1 MCGPATW
8 IFDDCLCPGLI
19 LKKMQAHRIKNLFAA
34 IARYYDFLNS
44 LLSLKRD
51 KMWRRETVKAS
62 DVAPTSKVLDVC
74 TGTGELALAYSA
86 KIGEEGFVI
95 GSDFCFEMLVIGN
108 RKLQRPVGAVSN
120 PTTQQPVGAV
130 SNSTTQQPVG
140 AVSNRTTQQPV
151 GAVSNRTTSFLA
163 ADNLTLPFL
172 DNTFDIVSVGFGIRN
187 VSDVEMGIREMTRVA
202 APGGRVVIL
211 EFTQPINPLF
221 RGLYYFYF
229 TKILPFVGNL
239 ISRNKDDAY
248 GYLPRSVMKFPDCDA
263 LKAVMEQ
270 CGLTDVR
277 FHRKTF
283 GIVAIHVGKKP
294 KNSA

>member
-1 MCGPATW
+1 MQ
-8 IFDDCLCPGLI
+8 
-19 LKKMQAHRIKNLFAA
+19 QAHRIKNLFSA

-62 DVAPTSKVLDVC
+62 DVEPTNKVLDVC
-74 TGTGELALAYSA
+74 TGTGELALAYTD

-95 GSDFCFEMLVIGN
+95 GSDFCFEMLAIGD
-108 RKLQRPVGAVSN
+108 RKLQKDSSRHAPSGFRN
-120 PTTQQPVGAV
+120 
-130 SNSTTQQPVG
+130 
-140 AVSNRTTQQPV
+140 
-151 GAVSNRTTSFLA
+151 TSFLT
-163 ADNLTLPFL
+163 ADTLILPFL
-172 DNTFDIVSVGFGIRN
+172 DDTFDVVSVGFGIRN
-187 VSDVEMGIREMTRVA
+187 VADLEMGIREMTRVA

-211 EFTQPINPLF
+211 EFTQPVNPLF
-221 RGLYYFYF
+221 RSLYYFYF
-229 TKILPFVGNL
+229 TKILPFIGNL
-239 ISRNKDDAY
+239 ISRSKDDAY
-248 GYLPRSVMKFPDCDA
+248 GYLPRSVMKFPNCDA

-294 KNSA
+294 PIV